1 MIRLP
6 HDIIFCSVH
15 TVRHTALFLNALT
28 MDSGDMSFLA
38 IFIHCQAMLQMVF
51 WYFQLVSGQFPVQV
65 TKSLL
70 ERFVNCHVKNCSC
83 EVIPPDVIVISEVES
98 VTFSVKCNQHPSIMQ
113 NTWPC
118 VPHFSQPFNCLF
130 LCHLPFLITLNGC
143 GSGNSQWEAWVWS
156 QATQY
161 GICGGQWHWD
171 VFFPANF
178 ITSVISAVILTI
190 DSAVEVNT
198 DRLFSFASGHRSPC
212 YCQVTFHPIMYDML
226 LSCS

>member
-1 MIRLP
+1 
-6 HDIIFCSVH
+6 
-15 TVRHTALFLNALT
+15 
-28 MDSGDMSFLA
+28 
-38 IFIHCQAMLQMVF
+38 
-51 WYFQLVSGQFPVQV
+51 
-65 TKSLL
+65 
-70 ERFVNCHVKNCSC
+70 
-83 EVIPPDVIVISEVES
+83 
-98 VTFSVKCNQHPSIMQ
+98 MQ

-143 GSGNSQWEAWVWS
+143 GSGSSQWEAWVWS

-198 DRLFSFASGHRSPC
+198 DRLFSFASVRTQVTMLLSSHLSPYHVPPPLLTVPHCSCVKVIIQTWEERNCPFSVGGFNRTLFHLTNIICHFLVAC
-212 YCQVTFHPIMYDML
+212 YYTNCTCQVTCPHVHCKSSGKWQMIFVK
-226 LSCS
+226 